1 MLDPKILRLVA
12 ITDDAEDGRA
22 TLTDRV
28 AAAVRG
34 GATSV
39 QVRLKRATPRE
50 VVEITRSIISRVAVP
65 VIVNDRADI
74 ALAAGAAGVHVGEAD
89 LPVVAIRRFAPA
101 NFIIGASLGSDAEL
115 ANAKD
120 ADYVGIGPV
129 YGSDSKSDAGSAI
142 GVEGFKRLASL
153 VAHPAVA
160 VGGITADRALQI
172 TVAGAAGVALGIA
185 VAWSPLAARALM
197 PFLVFV
203 NTLPKVAVA
212 PLFLLWLGYG
222 ILPNM
227 LIGAL
232 IGFFPVVINTAVG
245 LTQVDPEMLD
255 LGRVFSAPK
264 WKVFVKIR
272 IPNAYP
278 YILSALKVT
287 ATAAVVGAIVGEF
300 VASQRGLGY
309 VIITSQGSMNTPVA
323 FAALVWISAVGLA
336 LYGAVVLA
344 ARWIAPWAEAID

>member
-39 QVRLKRATPRE
+39 QVRLKSATPRE
-50 VVEITRSIISRVAVP
+50 VVEITRSIMSRVTVP

-89 LPVVAIRRFAPA
+89 LPVAAIRRFAPA
-101 NFIIGASLGSDAEL
+101 NFIVGASLGSDGEL

-172 TVAGAAGVALGIA
+172 TVAGAAGVAVINAILMA
-185 VAWSPLAARALM
+185 DDPESAARAI
-197 PFLVFV
+197 
-203 NTLPKVAVA
+203 AA
-212 PLFLLWLGYG
+212 A
-222 ILPNM
+222 
-227 LIGAL
+227 IG
-232 IGFFPVVINTAVG
+232 
-245 LTQVDPEMLD
+245 
-255 LGRVFSAPK
+255 K
-264 WKVFVKIR
+264 
-272 IPNAYP
+272 
-278 YILSALKVT
+278 
-287 ATAAVVGAIVGEF
+287 
-300 VASQRGLGY
+300 
-309 VIITSQGSMNTPVA
+309 
-323 FAALVWISAVGLA
+323 
-336 LYGAVVLA
+336 
-344 ARWIAPWAEAID
+344 